1 MKPLLSSF
9 SFIVVCL
16 SLLFIFTS
24 CNELQTRYEDAGYGN
39 SIVSQ
44 KHEKDTEWLYGVVW
58 GVNHHSV
65 IPVIYNKMS
74 LDFAFLGFIAEK
86 DGIRYAFNSKG
97 RDLSLIHI

>member
-39 SIVSQ
+39 SIVS
-44 KHEKDTEWLYGVVW
+44 
-58 GVNHHSV
+58 
-65 IPVIYNKMS
+65 
-74 LDFAFLGFIAEK
+74 
-86 DGIRYAFNSKG
+86 
-97 RDLSLIHI
+97 

>member
-65 IPVIYNKMS
+65 FLMFNNKMS
-74 LDFAFLGFIAEK
+74 LVLPSSVLAEK
-86 DGIRYAFNSKG
+86 EGIRYAFNSKWT
-97 RDLSLIHI
+97 